1 MKTRLMNTS
10 YQIKDIVIEAI
21 DPENGWANVLKIA
34 HKYDNKDD
42 IIAEIK
48 EKNIG
53 TIYKITE
60 I

>member
-1 MKTRLMNTS
+1 MNTS
-10 YQIKDIVIEAI
+10 YQIGDIVIESI

-34 HKYDNKDD
+34 HKYD